1 MGSSHLTISDGIVL
15 IILSI
20 LVAWGLTLAVD
31 NPLHNWTWS
40 NRGTLNKM
48 SVAVVALAVGIGGVY
63 FVDGR
68 MYGFSQ
74 KKADT
79 AVTLNPATHPGALT
93 LRSQV
98 EVPFTEAPLPDP
110 TAGWYASLPDSC
122 DDGVPAE
129 FAMPSLGYCSQV
141 GDPATATRRILAVG
155 SSKLT
160 QWSQALVQVAKE
172 NNWFIQLSHHSA
184 CSWNFDPEAT
194 APCQTR
200 NSAALNYIDTFQPDY
215 VLLLSTQTAGASPDE
230 RLIPGLPELVAEI
243 NARGVPVI
251 GLRDTLGDE
260 KNLLECSLANPTTG
274 ILGGCILSRPDHQ
287 AAANPAD
294 QLAPYRFTS
303 LDFTDQ
309 LCTGDICPT
318 TIGNVYVYADTMQ
331 VTNEYM
337 VTMAP
342 VLNLRMLEAMA
353 YLDGAG

>member
-1 MGSSHLTISDGIVL
+1 M
-15 IILSI
+15 
-20 LVAWGLTLAVD
+20 
-31 NPLHNWTWS
+31 
-40 NRGTLNKM
+40 
-48 SVAVVALAVGIGGVY
+48 
-63 FVDGR
+63 
-68 MYGFSQ
+68 
-74 KKADT
+74 
-79 AVTLNPATHPGALT
+79 
-93 LRSQV
+93 
-98 EVPFTEAPLPDP
+98 
-110 TAGWYASLPDSC
+110 
-122 DDGVPAE
+122 
-129 FAMPSLGYCSQV
+129 
-141 GDPATATRRILAVG
+141 
-155 SSKLT
+155 
-160 QWSQALVQVAKE
+160 
-172 NNWFIQLSHHSA
+172 
-184 CSWNFDPEAT
+184 
-194 APCQTR
+194 
-200 NSAALNYIDTFQPDY
+200 
-215 VLLLSTQTAGASPDE
+215 LLLSTQTAGASPDE

>member
-129 FAMPSLGYCSQV
+129 FAMPSLG
-141 GDPATATRRILAVG
+141 
-155 SSKLT
+155 
-160 QWSQALVQVAKE
+160 
-172 NNWFIQLSHHSA
+172 
-184 CSWNFDPEAT
+184 
-194 APCQTR
+194 
-200 NSAALNYIDTFQPDY
+200 
-215 VLLLSTQTAGASPDE
+215 
-230 RLIPGLPELVAEI
+230 
-243 NARGVPVI
+243 
-251 GLRDTLGDE
+251 
-260 KNLLECSLANPTTG
+260 
-274 ILGGCILSRPDHQ
+274 
-287 AAANPAD
+287 
-294 QLAPYRFTS
+294 
-303 LDFTDQ
+303 
-309 LCTGDICPT
+309 
-318 TIGNVYVYADTMQ
+318 
-331 VTNEYM
+331 
-337 VTMAP
+337 
-342 VLNLRMLEAMA
+342 
-353 YLDGAG
+353 